1 MSGRPWE
8 SAAGPISSVRAPCS
22 LLVLRTRFLP
32 TRRVVEVTWARISNC
47 RLEPER
53 TMLKPSLQLRIGQQL
68 TMTPQLQQA
77 IRLLQLPS
85 LDLQAHVRETL
96 ETNVMLE
103 AEDELALD
111 APPDAAREREDVPV
125 EEKYAELDGH
135 TAAGDQREE
144 PEVEIADEAWGEQTS
159 GPSDSPWSGEDDR
172 SGDFSDQHGQTL
184 QEQLIEQL
192 ELAKLS
198 PVDLAIARVITDA
211 ITDDGYL
218 KDDLEEVRLSLLPEI
233 EATIADVERVLAAV
247 RSLEP
252 AGVGARNLGECIA
265 LQLRQLHPDTRAR
278 DIAIRVALEHLDL
291 VAGQQLVL
299 LRRQLRCSE
308 GDLEMALALVRSC
321 HPRPGAAVNPAQ
333 AEYVIPDVFV
343 RRTDHGWIG
352 EINQATV
359 PRVRVNQSYANLIS
373 RAPDH
378 AMLRTQLQEAR
389 WLMRSLEIRNETL
402 VKVARCIVQRQTSF
416 FEIGEEAMEPLI
428 LKDVAEAVEMHEST
442 ISRVTTA
449 KYMHTPRG
457 VFEFRYFFSSH
468 VAAADGTEMSSTA
481 IRAKLRKL
489 ISQENPDNPLSDA
502 KLAEILSQ
510 EGIPVARRTVAK
522 YREGMQIA
530 PSNERKRA
538 AARAS

>member
-1 MSGRPWE
+1 
-8 SAAGPISSVRAPCS
+8 
-22 LLVLRTRFLP
+22 
-32 TRRVVEVTWARISNC
+32 
-47 RLEPER
+47 
-53 TMLKPSLQLRIGQQL
+53 MLKPSLQLRIGQQL

-85 LDLQAHVRETL
+85 LDLQAHVREAL

-103 AEDELALD
+103 GDEET
-111 APPDAAREREDVPV
+111 PDAVADSARERDEIPV
-125 EEKYAELDGH
+125 LTEEKYSELDGIS
-135 TAAGDQREE
+135 TPPDQRETQ
-144 PEVEIADEAWGEQTS
+144 EVEIADEAWGEQAT
-159 GPSDSPWSGEDDR
+159 GASDRTWSGDDDR
-172 SGDFSDQHGQTL
+172 SADFSDQHGQTL
-184 QEQLIEQL
+184 HEQLIEQL

-198 PVDLAIARVITDA
+198 AIDIAIARVITDA

-218 KDDLEEVRLSLLPEI
+218 KDALEDIRLSLLPEI
-233 EATIADVERVLAAV
+233 EASSADVERVLDIV
-247 RSLEP
+247 QSLEP

-265 LQLRQLHPDTRAR
+265 LQLRQLDSGTPAR

-291 VAGQQLVL
+291 VAGQQLAL
-299 LRRQLRCSE
+299 LRRQLRCNE

-343 RRTDHGWIG
+343 RRTDHGWIV
-352 EINQATV
+352 EINHATV
-359 PRVRVNQSYANLIS
+359 PKVRVNQSYANVIS

-416 FEIGEEAMEPLI
+416 FELGEEAMEPLI
-428 LKDVAEAVEMHEST
+428 LKDVAEAVQMHEST

-481 IRAKLRKL
+481 IRAKLKKL
-489 ISQENPDNPLSDA
+489 ISQENPENPLSDA

-522 YREGMQIA
+522 YREAMQIA

>member
-1 MSGRPWE
+1 
-8 SAAGPISSVRAPCS
+8 
-22 LLVLRTRFLP
+22 
-32 TRRVVEVTWARISNC
+32 
-47 RLEPER
+47 
-53 TMLKPSLQLRIGQQL
+53 MLKPSLQLRIGTQL

-103 AEDELALD
+103 AEEETPDPPAD
-111 APPDAAREREDVPV
+111 AVREEVRP
-125 EEKYAELDGH
+125 EEKYAELDGNS
-135 TAAGDQREE
+135 TPADQRDE

-159 GPSDSPWSGEDDR
+159 GPSDTPWSGDDDR
-172 SGDFSDQHGQTL
+172 NGDFSDQHGQTL

-192 ELAKLS
+192 ELGKLS
-198 PVDLAIARVITDA
+198 PVDMAIARVITDA

-218 KDDLEEVRLSLLPEI
+218 KDDLEDIRISLLPEI
-233 EATIADVERVLAAV
+233 EASIRDVERVLEQV
-247 RSLEP
+247 QSLEP

-265 LQLRQLHPDTRAR
+265 LQLRQLHPDTPAR
-278 DIAIRVALEHLDL
+278 DTAIRVALEHLDL

-343 RRTDHGWIG
+343 RRTDHGWIV

-359 PRVRVNQSYANLIS
+359 PRVRVNQGYANLIS
-373 RAPDH
+373 RSPDH

-481 IRAKLRKL
+481 IRAKIKKL

>member
-1 MSGRPWE
+1 
-8 SAAGPISSVRAPCS
+8 
-22 LLVLRTRFLP
+22 
-32 TRRVVEVTWARISNC
+32 
-47 RLEPER
+47 
-53 TMLKPSLQLRIGQQL
+53 MLKPSLQLRIGQQL

-103 AEDELALD
+103 GEDESLEVASLE
-111 APPDAAREREDVPV
+111 AQGLEVPVEILREREN
-125 EEKYAELDGH
+125 E
-135 TAAGDQREE
+135 TAATPEE
-144 PEVEIADEAWGEQTS
+144 QYTELKGSNTADEAAPAEVEIADEAWDAPS
-159 GPSDSPWSGEDDR
+159 GTPSEAPWSGDDDR
-172 SGDFSDQHGQTL
+172 SADFSDQHALTL
-184 QEQLIEQL
+184 QEQLAEQL

-198 PVDLAIARVITDA
+198 PIDVAIARVIADA
-211 ITDDGYL
+211 LNDDGYL
-218 KDDLEEVRLSLLPEI
+218 HDDLDEIRRSLLPEI
-233 EATIADVERVLAAV
+233 EASAEDMERALAIV
-247 RSLEP
+247 QSLEP
-252 AGVGARNLGECIA
+252 AGVAARSLGECIA
-265 LQLRQLHPDTRAR
+265 LQLRQLAPETPAR
-278 DIAIRVALEHLDL
+278 DLAIRVASEHLDL
-291 VAGQQLVL
+291 LAGQQLVL

-308 GDLEMALALVRSC
+308 CDLEMALALVRSC
-321 HPRPGAAVNPAQ
+321 HPRPGAAVNPTQ

-343 RRTDHGWIG
+343 RRTEHGWSV
-352 EINQATV
+352 EINSATV
-359 PRVRVNQSYANLIS
+359 PKVRVNQNYANLIS
-373 RAPDH
+373 RSADH

-402 VKVARCIVQRQTSF
+402 IKVARCIVQRQTNF
-416 FEIGEEAMEPLI
+416 FESGEEAMEPLI

-468 VAAADGTEMSSTA
+468 VEAADGTEMSSIA
-481 IRAKLRKL
+481 IRAKIKKL
-489 ISQENPDNPLSDA
+489 ISQENPENPCSDS

>member
-1 MSGRPWE
+1 M
-8 SAAGPISSVRAPCS
+8 
-22 LLVLRTRFLP
+22 
-32 TRRVVEVTWARISNC
+32 
-47 RLEPER
+47 
-53 TMLKPSLQLRIGQQL
+53 MKPSLQLRIGQQL

-103 AEDELALD
+103 GDEETLEVPVEL
-111 APPDAAREREDVPV
+111 ARERDIAPV
-125 EEKYAELDGH
+125 EEKYAELDGN
-135 TAAGDQREE
+135 AAPSDQREE
-144 PEVEIADEAWGEQTS
+144 PEVEVADEVWEANSAGS
-159 GPSDSPWSGEDDR
+159 SDTPWSGDDDR
-172 SGDFSDQHGQTL
+172 SSDFSDQHGQTL
-184 QEQLIEQL
+184 KEQLIEQL
-192 ELAKLS
+192 DLANLS
-198 PVDLAIARVITDA
+198 AVDSAIARVITDA
-211 ITDDGYL
+211 INDDGYL
-218 KDDLEEVRLSLLPEI
+218 KDSLEDIRSSLLPEI
-233 EATIADVERVLAAV
+233 DASAADVERVLDV
-247 RSLEP
+247 VQSLEP

-265 LQLRQLHPDTRAR
+265 LQLRQLDPGTPAR
-278 DIAIRVALEHLDL
+278 EVAIRVAMEHLDL
-291 VAGQQLVL
+291 VAAQQWVL

-321 HPRPGAAVNPAQ
+321 HPRPGAAVNPSQ
-333 AEYVIPDVFV
+333 AEYVVPDVFV
-343 RRTDHGWIG
+343 RRTEHGWTV

-359 PRVRVNQSYANLIS
+359 PKVRVNQNYANLIS
-373 RAPDH
+373 RSPDH

-402 VKVARCIVQRQTSF
+402 VKVARCIVQRQSSF
-416 FEIGEEAMEPLI
+416 FDIGEEAMEPLI

-468 VAAADGTEMSSTA
+468 VEAADGTEMSSTA
-481 IRAKLRKL
+481 IRAKIRKL
-489 ISQENPDNPLSDA
+489 ISQENPENPCSDS